1 MIAQTVGRREVPL
14 ARPLIRLLPWRVIG
28 RPVRI
33 LAFGVLLLPRAVSAL
48 AVTPGDALV
57 DVGSAAGGEAPAYA
71 RSSAEGEL
79 RGVWIVRT
87 ALVSPEAVD
96 KVVDDAASAGL
107 NALFVQVRGRG
118 DSFYRSSLAPR
129 SPLLERQPKEFDPL
143 RRLLARARMRRLS
156 VHAGVTVLLA
166 AHFGQPLPRGH
177 VLEKHPEWAM
187 VPKSAATAAL
197 VAHGARRLELAL
209 HAGRNEGDV
218 EGYYL
223 SPSVPGVASHLE
235 AVVRELVRAYP
246 VDGLHFDFIRYP
258 GPTFDYSQAA
268 LEGFRRSA
276 GSSDLIAG
284 PSQHPVAWDAWRR
297 AVLTGLTTRLAD
309 AARRERPGL
318 VLSAAVAPDEA
329 QAVNNKFQDWPAWV
343 KAGVVAALC
352 PMTYTAD
359 SRLFTQQLEAMRER
373 NGAGHPMWAGI
384 GAYRLDLAGVVEKV
398 TLARRAG
405 AQGVVLFSHE
415 SLAPEDLRQL
425 GQQVF
430 GAPFAFGPE
439 AVDSGAIAGSR

>member
-1 MIAQTVGRREVPL
+1 
-14 ARPLIRLLPWRVIG
+14 
-28 RPVRI
+28 
-33 LAFGVLLLPRAVSAL
+33 
-48 AVTPGDALV
+48 
-57 DVGSAAGGEAPAYA
+57 
-71 RSSAEGEL
+71 
-79 RGVWIVRT
+79 VWIVRT

-129 SPLLERQPKEFDPL
+129 SPLLERQPRNFDPL
-143 RRLLARARMRRLS
+143 RRLLARARMRRLQ
-156 VHAGVTVLLA
+156 VHAWVNVLLA

-177 VLEKHPEWAM
+177 VLEKHPDWAM
-187 VPKSAATAAL
+187 VPKSVATAAL
-197 VAHGARRLELAL
+197 VARGARRLELIAS
-209 HAGRNEGDV
+209 AGRSEGDV

-223 SPSVPGVASHLE
+223 SPSLAGVAAHLE
-235 AVVRELVRAYP
+235 DVVREIVHAYP
-246 VDGLHFDFIRYP
+246 VDGLHLDFIRYP
-258 GPTFDYSQAA
+258 GPSFDYSRAA
-268 LEGFRRSA
+268 LEGFRRST
-276 GSSDLIAG
+276 GGSDLIAG
-284 PSQHPVAWDAWRR
+284 PSQRPAAWDAWRR
-297 AVLTGLTTRLAD
+297 DVLTALTTRLAD

-329 QAVNNKFQDWPAWV
+329 QAVNQKFQDWPAWV

-352 PMTYTAD
+352 PMTYTHD

-384 GAYRLDLAGVVEKV
+384 GAYRLDVAGIVEKV

-415 SLAPEDLRQL
+415 SLAPADLRQL

-430 GAPFAFGPE
+430 GARLAFGPG
-439 AVDSGAIAGSR
+439 AGASGSVAGSR